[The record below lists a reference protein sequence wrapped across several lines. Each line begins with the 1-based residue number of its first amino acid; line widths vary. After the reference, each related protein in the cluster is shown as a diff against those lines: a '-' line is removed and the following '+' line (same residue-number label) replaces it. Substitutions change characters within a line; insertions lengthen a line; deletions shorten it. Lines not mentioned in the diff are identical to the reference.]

1 MFEKTNF
8 FVDIWAKKGEIE
20 VVWGGMD
27 VFGETGKKKIGVERN
42 ENSPHSM
49 G

>member
-8 FVDIWAKKGEIE
+8 FVDISAKKGEIE

-27 VFGETGKKKIGVERN
+27 VFGETGKNVVVFKA
-42 ENSPHSM
+42 
-49 G
+49 